1 MNELPHW
8 LARLRAR
15 WKATHWSHYLL
26 YALPVVPFLTDL
38 DETGRIPAT
47 AREWTTETA
56 VGLLIALLV
65 RRIRK
70 DFILAQT
77 AARTDA
83 LTGLGNRRAFD
94 QALLDESIRSER
106 LGQTLCLVYLDV
118 NKFKA
123 INDNS
128 GHAAGDQV
136 LRYVGMVIGKVIR
149 RHVDHGF
156 RLGGDEFA
164 LLLPGSTLDEAAA
177 VAGRIREGCR
187 HAGPDVVLQVSV
199 GICQLEAHETP
210 SRFVRRADKAMY
222 AEKQAQALPCSRDTP

>member
-1 MNELPHW
+1 MNAPAHW

-15 WKATHWSHYLL
+15 WQTTHWSHYLL

-38 DETGRIPAT
+38 AETGRVPGT

-65 RRIRK
+65 HRIRK
-70 DFILAQT
+70 DFIHAQ
-77 AARTDA
+77 AVARTDA

-106 LGQTLCLVYLDV
+106 QGQTLCLVYLDV

-123 INDNS
+123 INDTY

-136 LRYVGMVIGKVIR
+136 LRQVGMVIGKVIR
-149 RHVDHGF
+149 RHVDLGF

-164 LLLPGSTLDEAAA
+164 MLLPGSTLDEAAA
-177 VAGRIREGCR
+177 VTGRIRERCR
-187 HAGPDVVLQVSV
+187 HAGPGAVLQVSV
-199 GICQLEAHETP
+199 GICQLEAQETL

-222 AEKQAQALPCSRDTP
+222 AEKRAQALPCNRDL